1 MFWEDDLPIFVELEE
16 FAEMVDVDG
25 IELPAQLMT
34 QSKERSKLVRDQFPR
49 LEGDFTELFFQAD
62 FYSAIKKRL
71 PRVHELCYVNGKR
84 YDVISCENELGM
96 AHLILAAYRQPT
108 LR

>member
-1 MFWEDDLPIFVELEE
+1 MFLEDDLPIFVELEE

-49 LEGDFTELFFQAD
+49 LEGDFTELFFRAD
-62 FYSAIKKRL
+62 DYTAIKKRL

-84 YDVISCENELGM
+84 YDVISCENELGLC
-96 AHLILAAYRQPT
+96 HLVLAAYRQPT